1 MLDQRRNVAGPSR
14 SQSSSVSS
22 LTRGADVVT
31 GRPLAKAFGKKCG
44 PSLRL
49 FLECK
54 QSHPK
59 LAVHLQEQI
68 DCALRYFCEKGDLK
82 WLSLLMSA
90 GGDPRSRGSSLE
102 KDYTNEPDYYT
113 SGFGRPA

>member
-1 MLDQRRNVAGPSR
+1 
-14 SQSSSVSS
+14 
-22 LTRGADVVT
+22 
-31 GRPLAKAFGKKCG
+31 
-44 PSLRL
+44 
-49 FLECK
+49 
-54 QSHPK
+54 
-59 LAVHLQEQI
+59 LQEQI

-113 SGFGRPA
+113 SGFGRPLERSGRGPQKVEARIVKVNSPGGEFGI